1 MKFVTKLSVLVAI
14 SMLASGC
21 VTQKGIDS
29 KERIPPES
37 NTEQALPENKVG
49 DGILEQEGDGLVDE
63 SDVPT
68 QDALEQDEPVSAPV
82 EQPKQKVGVFINA
95 KKFPSHTHV
104 GTTKFNNFIKEYSY
118 DWQLTSTVFN
128 KLKTAIEHSSSFEV
142 VDVTSKVKGVWQL
155 DFVVKQNENW
165 AFSENQNPLRK
176 SLLADGITKIIV
188 VEEAPSVAIT
198 ECGTYGCSEHESK
211 GFGLFTRSF
220 LGTDHYIASASFDIS
235 IESLDRPVD
244 IAAEPLFKEL
254 QDDARKNGRIEEF
267 IPPKDF
273 DNISEQE
280 LAPVKSSIFSYFDRL
295 AATVAKYFSK
305 Q

>member
-49 DGILEQEGDGLVDE
+49 DGILGQEGDGLVDE
-63 SDVPT
+63 SDVPK

-104 GTTKFNNFIKEYSY
+104 GTTKLNNFTKEYSY

-155 DFVVKQNENW
+155 DFVVKQNESW

-198 ECGTYGCSEHESK
+198 ECGTYGCSKHESK

-254 QDDARKNGRIEEF
+254 QEDARKNGRIEEF
-267 IPPKDF
+267 TPPKDF

>member
-49 DGILEQEGDGLVDE
+49 DGILGQEGDGLVDE
-63 SDVPT
+63 SDVPK

-104 GTTKFNNFIKEYSY
+104 GTTKLNNFTKEYSY

-155 DFVVKQNENW
+155 DFVVKQNESW
-165 AFSENQNPLRK
+165 AFSENQNALRK

-198 ECGTYGCSEHESK
+198 ECGTYGCSKHESK

-254 QDDARKNGRIEEF
+254 QEDARKNGRIEEF
-267 IPPKDF
+267 TPPKDF